1 MNYKTTM
8 EEMRDQLMHA
18 LEQDERYKIVNL
30 LTGEIMK
37 SQINKEIKEQVDIIR
52 RQANVV
58 MIRSLIGNVL
68 IYNMVEN
75 TEHDFFDYKDNFE
88 TLEDLR

>member
-1 MNYKTTM
+1 
-8 EEMRDQLMHA
+8 MHT
-18 LEQDERYKIVNL
+18 LEQDEGYKIVNL
-30 LTGEIMK
+30 LTDEIMK
-37 SQINKEIKEQVDIIR
+37 SQVDKEIKEQVDIIR
-52 RQANVV
+52 KQANVA

-88 TLEDLR
+88 TLEDLCMRKMIEEDND